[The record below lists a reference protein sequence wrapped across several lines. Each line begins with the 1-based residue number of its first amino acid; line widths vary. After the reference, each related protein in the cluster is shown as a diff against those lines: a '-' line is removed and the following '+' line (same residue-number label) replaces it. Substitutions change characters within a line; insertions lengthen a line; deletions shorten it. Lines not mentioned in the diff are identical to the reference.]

1 MIYEA
6 MLVFGVL
13 FIATW
18 AFSTLLQQ
26 RHALYLRDALQDW
39 LFVVLGLYFCWIW
52 THGGQ
57 TLPMK
62 TWNIRLV
69 DRHDLPITWKRALA
83 RYALC
88 WLWFL
93 PGLAAARFLGVQG
106 WMLLGLPAVNIV
118 LWAAASRLHPEHQ
131 FLHDR
136 WAGTRLVTVQSINKT
151 NVDEPIGSKEEKNRE
166 LRTKNKNAWLN
177 QAFFANG

>member
-1 MIYEA
+1 MTPLPIETTPLHSASLRKRLLCMLYEA
-6 MLVFGVL
+6 MLLLGVL

-18 AFSTLLQQ
+18 AFSTLFQQ

-39 LFVVLGLYFCWIW
+39 LFVVLGMYFCWIW

-93 PGLAAARFLGVQG
+93 PGMAVARFLGAQG
-106 WMLLGLPAVNIV
+106 WMMLTLPAINFV
-118 LWAAASRLHPEHQ
+118 LWAAASRLHPDHQ
-131 FLHDR
+131 FLHYH
-136 WAGTRLVTVQSINKT
+136 WAGTRLVTVQGLNKT
-151 NVDEPIGSKEEKNRE
+151 NVEESIASSAE
-166 LRTKNKNAWLN
+166 
-177 QAFFANG
+177 